1 MSCDTRER
9 RVESAFFL
17 DIAPGSQLVFV
28 PQGTN
33 ECLLTTVGFQPET
46 IGLPTILLVQYFHS
60 RS

>member
-9 RVESAFFL
+9 RVESALFL

-33 ECLLTTVGFQPET
+33 ECLLTIVGLQPET
-46 IGLPTILLVQYFHS
+46 IGRATIFADQ
-60 RS
+60 